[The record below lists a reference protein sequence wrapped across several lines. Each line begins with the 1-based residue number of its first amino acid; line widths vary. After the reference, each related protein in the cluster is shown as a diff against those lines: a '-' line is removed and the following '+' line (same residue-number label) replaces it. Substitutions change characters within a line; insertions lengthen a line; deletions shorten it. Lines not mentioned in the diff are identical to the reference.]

1 MFWYIFCYLSWRQF
15 HLSLL
20 ISSTHLDIT
29 RVSLLSQNCKWI
41 SAYVAY
47 PSTETTM
54 SCEMFKL
61 FMEITCSCMVF
72 TILGPYAAVTVSYRQ
87 CGSSCQSHLQ
97 GSSNPRRLMHRLTS
111 MPVSGFL
118 IVEKIQTGTS
128 APWKWS
134 REQETA
140 HCSRSKS
147 HESSCLGGQT
157 ANDPK
162 LKENQLNI
170 KWDMTGQSPGCYVG
184 RLCHAMS
191 HWVGACEDVRSI
203 HTTGDRYWGV
213 AEQHQNKTTANSFHI
228 LTFVPGKECR
238 SVT

>member
-1 MFWYIFCYLSWRQF
+1 MLHTQVQRQQYHVKCSNCLWKLRAHIWSSLFWDLMQQWQSVTDSVAAPVNPI
-15 HLSLL
+15 
-20 ISSTHLDIT
+20 
-29 RVSLLSQNCKWI
+29 CK
-41 SAYVAY
+41 
-47 PSTETTM
+47 
-54 SCEMFKL
+54 
-61 FMEITCSCMVF
+61 
-72 TILGPYAAVTVSYRQ
+72 
-87 CGSSCQSHLQ
+87 
-97 GSSNPRRLMHRLTS
+97 GSSNPRRLMHSLTS
-111 MPVSGFL
+111 MPVSGFW

-134 REQETA
+134 TEQETA

-147 HESSCLGGQT
+147 HESSCPGGQT

-213 AEQHQNKTTANSFHI
+213 AE
-228 LTFVPGKECR
+228 
-238 SVT
+238 